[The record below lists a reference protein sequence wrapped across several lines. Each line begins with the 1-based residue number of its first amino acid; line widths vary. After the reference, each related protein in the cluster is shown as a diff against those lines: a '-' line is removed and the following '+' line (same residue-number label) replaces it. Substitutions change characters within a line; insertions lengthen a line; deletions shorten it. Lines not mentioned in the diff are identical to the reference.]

1 MSKQKRYRIVTKPT
15 SDAFAKGKSAYKLI
29 QYAGAKLPSLG
40 AAVGENCQ
48 VIQQGKTGFL
58 CRTQEEWCQNLSR
71 LFHDASLRKSM
82 GEAARQEAVKWSL
95 ETNARNMIRFLFPD
109 RQENDL

>member
-1 MSKQKRYRIVTKPT
+1 MPLPD
-15 SDAFAKGKSAYKLI
+15 DAFAKGKSAYKLI

-58 CRTQEEWCQNLSR
+58 CETPEMWCDSLKQLYN
-71 LFHDASLRKSM
+71 DAVLRSKMS
-82 GEAARQEAVKWSL
+82 GQAQLLAENWSIAKHAARIADF
-95 ETNARNMIRFLFPD
+95 IFHG
-109 RQENDL
+109 